1 MKGAMNGRVTL
12 LRARFGDLAIDI
24 DVDIAAVTGSMK

>member
-1 MKGAMNGRVTL
+1 MKGKVTL

-24 DVDIAAVTGSMK
+24 DVHIAAVTGSMK